1 MTAHLTEN
9 MAGTRDLAAV
19 ELTLRVADRRLGAAG
34 VVVLEFENPSD
45 EPLPQWSPGAHID
58 LVLGPGLVRQYS
70 LCGDPAERGSWR
82 IAVLRE
88 LSGRGG
94 SARVHDSVHAG
105 NLVTVRGPRNHFTFE
120 AAERYVFIA
129 GGIGITPLLPMI
141 AAAESTG
148 ADWILH
154 YGGRSRSTMAFVD
167 DLEAQ
172 YGPRVRVR
180 AMDAGG
186 PLDLDAVLGTP
197 CRDTLVYCCGP
208 EGLLAA
214 VEQRCLSWPSGA
226 LHVERFAARPT
237 DPSAVDTPFEVKLAA
252 TGITLEVP
260 VDRTLLEVVR
270 GAGVAVPSSCEE
282 GTCGTCET
290 TVLAGCP
297 DHRDSL
303 LTDEEKEAGETMMLC
318 VSRCLGTRLVLD
330 L

>member
-1 MTAHLTEN
+1 
-9 MAGTRDLAAV
+9 
-19 ELTLRVADRRLGAAG
+19 
-34 VVVLEFENPSD
+34 
-45 EPLPQWSPGAHID
+45 
-58 LVLGPGLVRQYS
+58 
-70 LCGDPAERGSWR
+70 
-82 IAVLRE
+82 
-88 LSGRGG
+88 
-94 SARVHDSVHAG
+94 
-105 NLVTVRGPRNHFTFE
+105 
-120 AAERYVFIA
+120 
-129 GGIGITPLLPMI
+129 
-141 AAAESTG
+141 
-148 ADWILH
+148 
-154 YGGRSRSTMAFVD
+154 MAFVD